1 MTDKQ
6 KGMPVPLVIG
16 AVAPHGFPI
25 IPDLSDDAEGALQ
38 TREAMQEMG
47 RRFAEANVDTI
58 FIVGP
63 HGVRVNGFVS
73 IADVGRGAG
82 TLFWED
88 RQVEM
93 NIPVDMEFTAEIVKR
108 ARDRGVPVAEV
119 GYGGSNP
126 KSSVLP
132 LDWGIITPLWF
143 TGHSENQVGK
153 GTVLAGLLSG
163 HPTDDHGPAAVI
175 ANPSRMI
182 PRQHNVEFGRAVAEA
197 AQASDKRIGIIASCD
212 WAHSH
217 SEDGPYGLHPDAKKM
232 DDMVVQAIKDNE
244 PARLI
249 DLDDQFVQNA
259 AIDGLW
265 QLLMLAGAM
274 DIVPMDVDFLVYEAP
289 TYYGMIVA
297 TYAPTR

>member
-1 MTDKQ
+1 M
-6 KGMPVPLVIG
+6 PLVVG

-38 TREAMQEMG
+38 TREAMFEMG
-47 RRFAEANVDTI
+47 RRFAEAKPDVI
-58 FIVGP
+58 FITGP

-73 IADVGRGAG
+73 VADAGRGAG
-82 TLFWED
+82 TLFWGD
-88 RQVEM
+88 KQVEM
-93 NIPVDMEFTAEIVKR
+93 NIPLDREFTAEINKR
-108 ARDRGVPVAEV
+108 ARARGVPVAEV
-119 GYGGSNP
+119 GYAASNP
-126 KSSVLP
+126 ASSVLP

-143 TGHSENQVGK
+143 TGHDRNQVGK
-153 GTVLAGLLSG
+153 GSVLAGLLSG
-163 HPTDDHGPAAVI
+163 HPQDDQGPKAVI

-182 PRQHNVEFGRAVAEA
+182 PREVNIEFGRAVAEA
-197 AQASDKRIGIIASCD
+197 AQASKKRVGFIASCD

-217 SEDGPYGLHPDAKKM
+217 SEDGPYGFHPDAKKM
-232 DDMVVQAIKDNE
+232 DDKVVAAIRDNE

-249 DLDDQFVQNA
+249 GLDEEFVKNA

-274 DIVPMDVDFLVYEAP
+274 DIVPMDVDFLSYEAP

-297 TYAPTR
+297 TYAPKA